1 MDHPAFDHAVIRL
14 TKCRRPAYGE
24 DDDQDEVSQ
33 HREIIGP
40 IRRLCKENGTFGYA
54 WAMALHFIYDSAY
67 LRHDTGPAH
76 SENPKRLEAIL
87 RAVTADAS
95 LNSRLNRITPK
106 AAKEEDLRR
115 CHDAEMIDL
124 IRAQIAHG
132 STHLDSDTPISAE
145 SFNVAS
151 LAAGAG
157 IAGVDAVMKEEGG
170 RAFAL
175 VRPPGH
181 HATPK
186 RAMGFCLLNS
196 AAIAARYA
204 QAKHGVEKVLIVD
217 WDVHHGNGTQ
227 DIFWTDNSVFFFS
240 THQSPHYPG
249 TGARTE
255 VGEGKGEGFTL
266 NIPLA
271 ARTSAS
277 AHREAFTAALK
288 EIEGR
293 FQPDLIIISA
303 GFDSHRGDPLGSL
316 MLEDPDFAEMTKDVL
331 RLAEK
336 HSKGRVVALLEGGYN
351 LDLLGGAVSAHL
363 KALL

>member
-1 MDHPAFDHAVIRL
+1 MLGGMAV
-14 TKCRRPAYGE
+14 
-24 DDDQDEVSQ
+24 
-33 HREIIGP
+33 
-40 IRRLCKENGTFGYA
+40 
-54 WAMALHFIYDSAY
+54 HFIYDSMY
-67 LRHDTGPAH
+67 LQHDTGPAH
-76 SENPKRLEAIL
+76 AENRRRLEAIL
-87 RAVTADAS
+87 QAVTQNES
-95 LNSRLNRITPK
+95 LNSRLRRIAPK
-106 AAKEEDLRR
+106 AAKEEDLLR
-115 CHDAEMIDL
+115 CHEAEMIDL
-124 IRAQIAHG
+124 IRAHIAHG
-132 STHLDSDTPISAE
+132 GTHIDADTAISPQ
-145 SFNVAS
+145 SFNVAA

-181 HATPK
+181 HATNK
-186 RAMGFCLLNS
+186 RAMGFCLLNN

-204 QAKHGVEKVLIVD
+204 QAKHGVESVLIVD

-249 TGARTE
+249 TGARSE
-255 VGEGKGEGFTL
+255 VGEGKGKGFTL
-266 NIPLA
+266 NIPLP
-271 ARTSAS
+271 ARTTAA
-277 AHREAFTAALK
+277 AHRQAFADALK
-288 EIEGR
+288 EIETR
-293 FQPDLIIISA
+293 FHPDLIIVSA

-336 HSKGRVVALLEGGYN
+336 HAKGRVVALLEGGYN